1 MLAGTA
7 SVGKT
12 SFALNI
18 LNNIAIN
25 DNKSALFFSLECCKE
40 NILAK
45 ITSIAEMTEKINKA
59 QIYID
64 DTPAISIKEICEKS
78 IKMKKDKD
86 IDIDCIIIDY
96 LELISYGESKNLS
109 KITETN
115 NILSNLKNLAQELN
129 IPILITSYISYKKIY
144 NRRNNVP
151 RVEDLSSNNID
162 YEKYADIILLLHRE
176 DCFGKST
183 KRKNIADIIIA
194 NGGENISASIELRW
208 IPEYLK
214 FCDLL

>member
-1 MLAGTA
+1 MIAGTA

-25 DNKSALFFSLECCKE
+25 DNKSALFFSFECSKE
-40 NILAK
+40 K
-45 ITSIAEMTEKINKA
+45 ITSIAGMIEKINKA

-64 DTPAISIKEICEKS
+64 DTPAISIKEIYEKS
-78 IKMKKDKD
+78 IKMKKDK
-86 IDIDCIIIDY
+86 DIDCIIIDY
-96 LELISYGESKNLS
+96 LELISYDESKNLS

-144 NRRNNVP
+144 NRKNNVP

-194 NGGENISASIELRW
+194 KGGENISASIELRW